1 MITLDEM
8 TAAARLLLDAEEATA
23 KADEELKAR
32 KETERKLREETIPGM
47 FAELGVEK
55 LTLSDGS
62 TFSCTQEVYAAIPA
76 PRREEAYSWLEENGF
91 GGLIKTNVE
100 IPFGKGELELA
111 RELLDRL
118 ATELGVT
125 NGTILREV
133 HPQTLKAF
141 LKERL
146 AAEAESAIEEEG
158 EFSEG
163 EVAAADPDQG
173 APAVAKIDLELFG
186 ARPVMTAKV
195 KSPAKKKGYARAVSA
210 GGGQVREAS

>member
-8 TAAARLLLDAEEATA
+8 TAAARLLLEAEEATA
-23 KADEELKAR
+23 KADEELKAK
-32 KETERKLREETIPGM
+32 KETERKLREETIPSM

-111 RELLDRL
+111 RELLDKL

-158 EFSEG
+158 EFSE
-163 EVAAADPDQG
+163 DQDLV
-173 APAVAKIDLELFG
+173 APAVAKLDLELFG

-195 KSPAKKKGYARAVSA
+195 KAPAKKKGYARAVSA